1 MIKRISA
8 VIVLDS
14 DLVVNAYKFKWH
26 LPVGDLRYT
35 LERLQELRVD
45 EVVILNSSHSN
56 SPNVD
61 FKKIYSDFDSWH
73 ISTPIAYGGGINSLS
88 QAKEIIKGGADR
100 VVLSAQIL
108 LNDRTL
114 GEFGDLFGE
123 QALILHLPV
132 YLKNSQLQI
141 LNIDDLSLEAMIKN
155 IPEHWGGEVMFSVVE
170 SDGAKN
176 PNWDVL
182 NSCRKFLG
190 NTRKAIFSSGF
201 SHPKDILRGL
211 KIEGVQAIAIGNY
224 LHRTEVSIPIIKN
237 AIKYEVQTR

>member
-1 MIKRISA
+1 MIKRIAA

-56 SPNVD
+56 APNVD

-73 ISTPIAYGGGINSLS
+73 ISTPIAYGGGINLLS
-88 QAKEIIKGGADR
+88 QAREIIKGGADR
-100 VVLSAQIL
+100 LVLSAKIL
-108 LNDRTL
+108 LNDRAL

-141 LNIDDLSLEAMIKN
+141 LNINNVSLEAMIKN

-176 PNWDVL
+176 PDWDIL

-201 SHPKDILRGL
+201 SQPKDILLGL

-224 LHRTEVSIPIIKN
+224 LHRTEVSITIIKD